1 MTHTNIINAPQEGQ
15 LVSTDFDRFDLFLD
29 SLGLPKENIL
39 ATSDDRN
46 IIQTNFPQFIQ
57 QLPDDIKRESRY
69 LSKFAAASAIGLF
82 DAALNY
88 VWNEVVVNLRK
99 KTVIYGLELFFDNAV
114 GGKYRE
120 FFSTEE
126 HLSSLKDKVL
136 LDTCSKLELISD
148 IIHKKLTHILIM
160 RNDLGASHPNDS
172 SVNPYELMGFL
183 HTCVHDVINDQPSE
197 AAIQVKAFI
206 DNLKS
211 QTIIIDDQ
219 TLQHMQNG
227 IRELH
232 TKNND
237 NILRTIFGMYS
248 GAGGNNILKKNISLI
263 APMIWGHSGEDL
275 KYKLGITLDGYRAN
289 LHNEKYEVGNEF
301 FNFCDGN
308 QYKTLE
314 ARVIVLSGLL
324 DELSTLHGG
333 HDNFYHEVPT
343 ARIILSHIN
352 SETDIPNEINQK
364 LILTILKCR
373 IGKGISYCEGVSPQ
387 GRDIY
392 DGIFSKFGD
401 SNVIN
406 IIINLYN
413 TGIHSMLSN
422 QYCRHHALT
431 ILQNVRKNVV
441 SEKVAQIVDHLISNG
456 STLEKTMRETSFKTL
471 ASSHIAFQ

>member
-1 MTHTNIINAPQEGQ
+1 MTHSDITNTSQTGQ

-46 IIQTNFPQFIQ
+46 IIQTNFPQFVQ
-57 QLPDDIKRESRY
+57 QLPDEIKRESRY

-88 VWNEVVVNLRK
+88 VWNEVVINLRK
-99 KTVIYGLELFFDNAV
+99 KTIIYGLELFFDNAV

-120 FFSTEE
+120 FFTTEE

-148 IIHKKLTHILIM
+148 TIHKKLTHILIM
-160 RNDLGASHPNDS
+160 RNDIGASHPNDS
-172 SVNPYELMGFL
+172 CVNPYELMGFL

-211 QTIIIDDQ
+211 QTTIIDAQ
-219 TLQHMQNG
+219 TIHHMQNG
-227 IRELH
+227 IKQLH

-237 NILRTIFGMYS
+237 NILRTIFGMYA
-248 GAGGNNILKKNISLI
+248 GAEGNNILKKNISLI
-263 APMIWGHSGEDL
+263 APTVWEHSGQDL

-289 LHNEKYEVGNEF
+289 LHNEKYESGNEF
-301 FNFCDGN
+301 FEFCSGN
-308 QYKTLE
+308 KYKTLE
-314 ARVIVLSGLL
+314 ARVIILSSLL

-343 ARIILSHIN
+343 ARTILSHIK
-352 SETDIPNEINQK
+352 SEADIPNEINKK
-364 LILTILKCR
+364 LIHIVLKCR
-373 IGKGISYCEGVSPQ
+373 IGKGVSYCQGVSPQ
-387 GRDIY
+387 GRAIY
-392 DGIFSKFGD
+392 DDILSKFGD
-401 SNVIN
+401 SN
-406 IIINLYN
+406 IINTIISLYN

-422 QYCRHHALT
+422 QYCRSHALT
-431 ILQNVRKNVV
+431 VLQNVRANVV
-441 SEKVAQIVDHLISNG
+441 SDKVAQIVDHLINNG
-456 STLEKTMRETSFKTL
+456 ITLEKTMRETSFKTL
-471 ASSHIAFQ
+471 ASSHISFQ